1 MVTSLVAAIAI
12 GIGIDYTVH
21 FMNNYHKERLRTD
34 DLTAVTV
41 NTLQLSG
48 KAIMVNAASVGFGFV
63 VLCFSRFV
71 VLRFVGFLVAVVM
84 LTGSVAAMT
93 ILPML
98 LNIFKPRF
106 MAK

>member
-1 MVTSLVAAIAI
+1 
-12 GIGIDYTVH
+12 
-21 FMNNYHKERLRTD
+21 
-34 DLTAVTV
+34 
-41 NTLQLSG
+41 
-48 KAIMVNAASVGFGFV
+48 MVNAASVGFGFV

-93 ILPML
+93 ILPVL

-106 MAK
+106 MAVNR